1 MADRKDSKIPGKGGM
16 VKKKEKKVEKV
27 ESKPEKEKEK
37 NKDKGEK
44 VTKKPDK
51 TPENQQK
58 NEEMPQGNGE
68 VAEGATAPVK
78 DEEFELEPMEL
89 PPFEIIIGYD
99 RHFYYLSSQTGSTA
113 IFLSLSK
120 NSGTI
125 SDTKNIICRDTTAR
139 HWLNNLKGITF
150 CLMYPLNSS

>member
-37 NKDKGEK
+37 NKYKGEK
-44 VTKKPDK
+44 VTKKPEK

-99 RHFYYLSSQTGSTA
+99 RHILLSRITNWIHSNISITQQEQWHTLRYKKHYL
-113 IFLSLSK
+113 
-120 NSGTI
+120 
-125 SDTKNIICRDTTAR
+125 
-139 HWLNNLKGITF
+139 
-150 CLMYPLNSS
+150 

>member
-44 VTKKPDK
+44 VTKKPEK

-58 NEEMPQGNGE
+58 NEETPQGNGE

-99 RHFYYLSSQTGSTA
+99 RHILHDRHISHHKLDPQQYFYHSARTVAHSQIQKTLSVGIQQLATGST
-113 IFLSLSK
+113 
-120 NSGTI
+120 T
-125 SDTKNIICRDTTAR
+125 
-139 HWLNNLKGITF
+139 LKG
-150 CLMYPLNSS
+150 